1 MEAIG
6 LYQLNN
12 LVKRELKNRFPD
24 SFLVIAEIADVKEN
38 RSGHCYLEFIE
49 KNAITGQL
57 VAKARGSIW
66 AKTFRMLKP

>member
-24 SFLVIAEIADVKEN
+24 SFLVIAEIADAV
-38 RSGHCYLEFIE
+38 SYTHLEI
-49 KNAITGQL
+49 
-57 VAKARGSIW
+57 
-66 AKTFRMLKP
+66 

>member
-24 SFLVIAEIADVKEN
+24 SFLVIAE
-38 RSGHCYLEFIE
+38 SSP
-49 KNAITGQL
+49 KNVPFSLFTIFNAN
-57 VAKARGSIW
+57 
-66 AKTFRMLKP
+66 

>member
-38 RSGHCYLEFIE
+38 RSGHCYLE
-49 KNAITGQL
+49 L
-57 VAKARGSIW
+57 VALRYPLSV
-66 AKTFRMLKP
+66 RLKSD

>member
-6 LYQLNN
+6 LYQLNS

-38 RSGHCYLEFIE
+38 RSGHCYLELVE
-49 KNAITGQL
+49 KREKIRWDL
-57 VAKARGSIW
+57 SI
-66 AKTFRMLKP
+66 RSMKPQRPNISW